1 MRTASTS
8 NTNKYEGAFILEYG
22 MLTQACRYSE
32 EPKPSDDEGTLQ
44 INDKLYLKGTK
55 HNDVE

>member
-44 INDKLYLKGTK
+44 INDKVISQGNKAQ
-55 HNDVE
+55 

>member
-1 MRTASTS
+1 MRTANTS

-32 EPKPSDDEGTLQ
+32 EPKLSDDEGILQ
-44 INDKLYLKGTK
+44 INDKVISQGNKAQSC
-55 HNDVE
+55 

>member
-8 NTNKYEGAFILEYG
+8 NTKKYEVEYG

-44 INDKLYLKGTK
+44 INDKVISQGNKAQ
-55 HNDVE
+55 